1 MEYTKYKKIIK
12 IYSRIIVIISIVGF
26 ILTDFNINVYA
37 YNQEN
42 ALVYQVLAVTSQPT
56 DKSGKAG
63 DKVTYEVKADG
74 TGLSYQWQYKLPGEN
89 TWKNSGASS
98 AKASKFTVDIG
109 SDSSFKERKYRCE
122 IKDST
127 GKTVYTNEVYL
138 HVVQVLAVT
147 SQPTDK
153 SGKAGDKVTY
163 EVKADGTGLSYQWQY
178 KLPGE
183 STWKNSG
190 ASSAKA
196 SKFTVDIGSD
206 SSFKERKYRCEIKD
220 STGKTVYTNEVYLHV
235 VQVLA
240 VTSQPTDKS
249 GKAGDKVTYEVKA
262 DGTGLSYQWQYKLPG
277 ESTWKN
283 SGASSAKAS
292 KFTVDIG
299 SDSSFKERKYRCE
312 IKDSTG
318 KTVYTNEVYL
328 HVVQVLAVTSQPTD
342 KSGKAGDKVTYEV
355 KADGTGL
362 SYQWQYKLPGE
373 STWKNSG
380 ASSAKASKFT
390 VNIGSDSSFK
400 ERKYRCEIKDSTGK
414 TVYTNEVYLHVV
426 QVLAVTS
433 QPTDKSGK
441 AGDKVTYE
449 VKADGTGLSYQWQ
462 YKLPG
467 ESTWKNSGAS
477 SAKASK
483 FTVDIGSDSSFK
495 ERKYR
500 CEIKDSTGKTVY
512 TNEVYLHVVQVL
524 AVTSQPTDKS
534 GKAGDKVTYE
544 VKADG
549 TGLSYQWQYKLPGE
563 STWKNSGASSAKA
576 SKFTVDI
583 GSDSSFKERKYRCEI
598 KDSTGKTVYTN
609 EVYLHVVQVL
619 AVTSQPTDKSGK
631 AGDKVTYEVKADGT
645 GLSYQWQY
653 KLPGEST
660 WKNSGAS
667 SAKASKFTVDIGSD
681 SSFKERKY
689 RCEIKDNA
697 GKIVYTN
704 EVYLHVI
711 NQEEWELPIQKIS

>member
-220 STGKTVYTNEVYLHV
+220 
-235 VQVLA
+235 
-240 VTSQPTDKS
+240 
-249 GKAGDKVTYEVKA
+249 
-262 DGTGLSYQWQYKLPG
+262 
-277 ESTWKN
+277 
-283 SGASSAKAS
+283 
-292 KFTVDIG
+292 
-299 SDSSFKERKYRCE
+299 
-312 IKDSTG
+312 
-318 KTVYTNEVYL
+318 
-328 HVVQVLAVTSQPTD
+328 
-342 KSGKAGDKVTYEV
+342 
-355 KADGTGL
+355 
-362 SYQWQYKLPGE
+362 
-373 STWKNSG
+373 
-380 ASSAKASKFT
+380 
-390 VNIGSDSSFK
+390 
-400 ERKYRCEIKDSTGK
+400 
-414 TVYTNEVYLHVV
+414 
-426 QVLAVTS
+426 
-433 QPTDKSGK
+433 
-441 AGDKVTYE
+441 
-449 VKADGTGLSYQWQ
+449 
-462 YKLPG
+462 
-467 ESTWKNSGAS
+467 
-477 SAKASK
+477 
-483 FTVDIGSDSSFK
+483 
-495 ERKYR
+495 
-500 CEIKDSTGKTVY
+500 
-512 TNEVYLHVVQVL
+512 
-524 AVTSQPTDKS
+524 
-534 GKAGDKVTYE
+534 
-544 VKADG
+544 
-549 TGLSYQWQYKLPGE
+549 
-563 STWKNSGASSAKA
+563 
-576 SKFTVDI
+576 
-583 GSDSSFKERKYRCEI
+583 
-598 KDSTGKTVYTN
+598 
-609 EVYLHVVQVL
+609 
-619 AVTSQPTDKSGK
+619 
-631 AGDKVTYEVKADGT
+631 
-645 GLSYQWQY
+645 
-653 KLPGEST
+653 
-660 WKNSGAS
+660 
-667 SAKASKFTVDIGSD
+667 
-681 SSFKERKY
+681 
-689 RCEIKDNA
+689 NA

>member
-74 TGLSYQWQYKLPGEN
+74 TGLSYQWQYKLPGE
-89 TWKNSGASS
+89 
-98 AKASKFTVDIG
+98 
-109 SDSSFKERKYRCE
+109 
-122 IKDST
+122 
-127 GKTVYTNEVYL
+127 
-138 HVVQVLAVT
+138 
-147 SQPTDK
+147 
-153 SGKAGDKVTY
+153 
-163 EVKADGTGLSYQWQY
+163 
-178 KLPGE
+178 

-196 SKFTVDIGSD
+196 SKFTVD
-206 SSFKERKYRCEIKD
+206 
-220 STGKTVYTNEVYLHV
+220 
-235 VQVLA
+235 
-240 VTSQPTDKS
+240 
-249 GKAGDKVTYEVKA
+249 
-262 DGTGLSYQWQYKLPG
+262 
-277 ESTWKN
+277 
-283 SGASSAKAS
+283 
-292 KFTVDIG
+292 
-299 SDSSFKERKYRCE
+299 
-312 IKDSTG
+312 
-318 KTVYTNEVYL
+318 
-328 HVVQVLAVTSQPTD
+328 
-342 KSGKAGDKVTYEV
+342 
-355 KADGTGL
+355 
-362 SYQWQYKLPGE
+362 
-373 STWKNSG
+373 
-380 ASSAKASKFT
+380 
-390 VNIGSDSSFK
+390 IGSDSSFK